1 VSAPALPH
9 IAVAGARTAHGG
21 SAPVNARL
29 LALIREAEEQRTH
42 FTCEQLLAMLRDAAS
57 GDRREIR

>member
-1 VSAPALPH
+1 
-9 IAVAGARTAHGG
+9 
-21 SAPVNARL
+21 L
-29 LALIREAEEQRTH
+29 LALIREAEKQRTH